1 MSPAIEARH
10 GAGGSDHRIDGRRLR
25 GERTRTR
32 VLEAL
37 LALVEEGELHPTAQA
52 VASRAGVALRTVY
65 HHFEDV
71 EALRG
76 MALEIQID
84 RHLESLTPVD
94 ATLPIEDRIVQ
105 AVRQLRKLFEAITPI
120 RRATL
125 FEENESAEISDGLQ
139 RARDARRTF
148 LEESF
153 SSELERRGGSD
164 RRDLLDTLDVTTA
177 WNSWYYIR
185 HSLGRP
191 VAAGE
196 AIVANQLRSLL
207 RAS

>member
-1 MSPAIEARH
+1 MSPAIEQRH
-10 GAGGSDHRIDGRRLR
+10 GANGSDHRIDGRRLR

-32 VLEAL
+32 VLDAL

-76 MALEIQID
+76 MALEIQIE
-84 RHLESLTPVD
+84 RHLETLTPVD
-94 ATLPIEDRIVQ
+94 RALPVEDRILQ

-125 FEENESAEISDGLQ
+125 FEENESSDMADGLA
-139 RARDARRTF
+139 RAREARRAF
-148 LEESF
+148 LEQSF
-153 SSELERRGGSD
+153 SHELD
-164 RRDLLDTLDVTTA
+164 RRAGDDLHNFVDTLDVTTA

-191 VAAGE
+191 VAAAE
-196 AIVANQLRSLL
+196 AIVASQLRSILVP
-207 RAS
+207 S